1 MENYTKFKNNLLE
14 RHIFFEKDTFPP
26 IGRVIR
32 TVILLEDRNR
42 IILDRNKKYHNLN
55 CKK

>member
-1 MENYTKFKNNLLE
+1 MENYTKFNNNLLE

-32 TVILLEDRNR
+32 TVILLENKNR
-42 IILDRNKKYHNLN
+42 QFWIKTKRS
-55 CKK
+55 